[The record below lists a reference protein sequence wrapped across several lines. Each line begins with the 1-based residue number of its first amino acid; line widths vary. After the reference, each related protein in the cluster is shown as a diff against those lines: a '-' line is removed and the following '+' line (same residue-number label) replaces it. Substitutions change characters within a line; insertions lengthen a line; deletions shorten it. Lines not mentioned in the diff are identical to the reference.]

1 MSVSPGPLC
10 PLPLLLNISRSDSAP
25 ALRLAGFPAYAPCCL
40 EINDRTWRDSHNK
53 VCITLQYPKC
63 LCGLLSFQLL
73 VSPESFIIPQ
83 NTGWRR
89 KWYSHTLF
97 GLSPNDCSHSNMHT
111 LSNSTILG
119 GVDIAAYTYLKLTA
133 LTESEFNLV
142 ELNVLKRISHQVCS
156 SDCECC
162 PALCGDGAESFH
174 GNKSS
179 TSYLSDRQRQKEF

>member
-1 MSVSPGPLC
+1 MHHAASKLMTALGETATIKVASHSNILSAFVASSPSNGSSLR
-10 PLPLLLNISRSDSAP
+10 NI
-25 ALRLAGFPAYAPCCL
+25 
-40 EINDRTWRDSHNK
+40 
-53 VCITLQYPKC
+53 
-63 LCGLLSFQLL
+63 
-73 VSPESFIIPQ
+73 IIPQ

-97 GLSPNDCSHSNMHT
+97 GLSPNDRSHSNMHT

-142 ELNVLKRISHQVCS
+142 ELNILKRISHRVCS